1 LSTIKCVNNNI
12 YTHCTTIDTD
22 ECFILTHLKKDKKK
36 KLAHEGQ
43 LYKTT
48 NYKNKTIKNN
58 STFVTKFGNNNNVNV
73 YCYTRNANHINI

>member
-1 LSTIKCVNNNI
+1 MF
-12 YTHCTTIDTD
+12 YFDT
-22 ECFILTHLKKDKKK
+22 FKKRQKKEI
-36 KLAHEGQ
+36 AHEGQ